1 MASFCSNETVMAKIF
16 KRQKRT
22 RHGTA
27 FWDSEY
33 SNPEHLALSDEASED
48 LIKFCRWLERET
60 KGTRANPTASAI
72 DMGCGNGRNL
82 VYLARKYGLR
92 GVGYDSSTAAIKE
105 ANRLSEGF
113 NLRYEVRTMAGLI
126 TEPDNSQ
133 IIALDMMSSHFLKA
147 EERLLLRKELHRVLK
162 PGGFLFMKTLV
173 KDGDLHTKR
182 LIAEYP
188 GQEAGTYIH
197 PIIGVPEYAYSEA
210 ELVDFLSEKFIV
222 HKVYL
227 SHKHVSRGKARK
239 RRTISIYAEK
249 DPYAKE

>member
-1 MASFCSNETVMAKIF
+1 MAKIF

-48 LIKFCRWLERET
+48 LMKFCRWLERET
-60 KGTRANPTASAI
+60 KGSRANQTASAI

-82 VYLARKYGLR
+82 VYLARTYGMR
-92 GVGYDSSTAAIKE
+92 GVGYDSSSAAIKE
-105 ANRLSEGF
+105 AKRLSEGL
-113 NLRYEVRTMAGLI
+113 NLRYEVRTMAGFI
-126 TEPDNSQ
+126 TEPDASQ
-133 IIALDMMSSHFLKA
+133 IIGLDMMSSHFLKA
-147 EERLLLRKELHRVLK
+147 EDRTLLRDEIHRVLK
-162 PGGFLFMKTLV
+162 PGGFLFMKTFV

-182 LIAEYP
+182 LLEEFP
-188 GQEAGTYIH
+188 GPEAGTYIH
-197 PIIGVPEYAYSEA
+197 PVIGVAEYAYGEE

-239 RRTISIYAEK
+239 RRTISVYAEK
-249 DPYAKE
+249 DPYAK